1 MHLPN
6 QKDVSKV
13 QTHWNI
19 HCKNKGASYN
29 KCSMIDT
36 GTLQHSFRTNQ
47 SKVIGLHAAIPLS
60 VVLLRQTR

>member
-19 HCKNKGASYN
+19 HCKNKDASYN

-36 GTLQHSFRTNQ
+36 GTL
-47 SKVIGLHAAIPLS
+47 
-60 VVLLRQTR
+60 

>member
-19 HCKNKGASYN
+19 HSKNKDASYN
-29 KCSMIDT
+29 IALIDT
-36 GTLQHSFRTNQ
+36 GTL
-47 SKVIGLHAAIPLS
+47 
-60 VVLLRQTR
+60 